1 MYLKDDTAGWLIG
14 QCEKLIKG
22 KCLSSLEPSM
32 GLAEA
37 ACTGRPSPNTS
48 KLFPAG
54 SEQQVQSSKEGP
66 GEEKEAI
73 VAIGTFT
80 LLGLVSCNHGIPKGH
95 SCRSRESWQRRRSA
109 REQAVPA
116 PRPRVTFPNH
126 PPRAPSS
133 PEPAPAAPRPQAPR
147 PPRRGPSAGP
157 APLRGP
163 APERGEGREGMWP
176 HVVRGA
182 AERKA
187 PAGRAPAARSRGRLQ
202 DPAGRGSPPRR
213 PSQLAGPAARATA
226 PSAEARSSLSRSS
239 SGLLA
244 HAPSC
249 SGLCSL
255 VYPEEEPIFQTNS
268 LSGAFWSPERI
279 RRKSF
284 YFLLPGPRPSPQES
298 AQRAADTASPFP
310 RPPLLTSTQLEEA
323 AKQTKAIIGRPGM
336 GPPPEWFV
344 NGGGSVGRPEPA
356 SPAYLVAASAAPG
369 RSSALPQARQAVG
382 LAAPGRAGR
391 ARPAPGREQGVL
403 TASHVVGLDFQEVA
417 ELLATGRCFQGWRR
431 RRRAAEPRGEEAER
445 PGRGEGGEA
454 RAAAG
459 GEAPASL
466 EGDPRRPASRGRE
479 IGSSPPA
486 QETGRP
492 HSESPAAGGPS
503 AGRSSAA
510 PHPGLP
516 RLPPCAPPAESA
528 AAPRLAMRGPPPGL
542 GALLLALLGALPARA
557 GAQPYHGEKGIS
569 VPDHGFCQP
578 ISIPLCTD
586 IAYNQTILPNL
597 LGHTNQE
604 DAGLEVH
611 QFYPLVKVQCSPEL
625 RFFLC
630 SMYAPVCTVLDQAIP
645 PCRSLCER
653 ARQGCE
659 ALMNKFGFQWPERLR
674 CEHFPV
680 HGAGEICVGQNTSD
694 GAGGAGGG
702 PTAHPTAPAPPGAPF
717 SAPPLGAPDGRG
729 RAAFPFSCPRQ
740 LQVPPYLGYRFLGER
755 DCGAPCEPGRAN
767 GLMYFKEEERR
778 FARLWVGVWS
788 VLCCASTLFTV
799 LTYLVDMRRFSYPE
813 RPIIFLSGCYF
824 MVAVAHVAGFLLED
838 RAVCVERFSDD
849 GYRTVAQGTKKEGC
863 TILFMVLY
871 FFGMASSIW
880 WVILSLTWFLA
891 AGMKWGHEA
900 IEANSQYF
908 HLAAWAVPAVK
919 TITILA
925 MGQVDGDLLS
935 GVCYVGLSS
944 VDALRGFVL
953 APLFVY
959 LFIGTSF
966 LLAGFVSL
974 FRIRT
979 IMKHDGTKT
988 EKLEKLMVRIGVFSV
1003 LYTVPATI
1011 VLACYFYEQAF
1022 REHWER
1028 TWLLQTCKSY
1038 AVPCPPGHFP
1048 PMSPDFTVF
1057 MIKYLMT
1064 MIVGITT
1071 GFWIWSGKTLQSWRR
1086 FYHRLSHSSKGETAV

>member
-1 MYLKDDTAGWLIG
+1 
-14 QCEKLIKG
+14 
-22 KCLSSLEPSM
+22 SL
-32 GLAEA
+32 
-37 ACTGRPSPNTS
+37 
-48 KLFPAG
+48 
-54 SEQQVQSSKEGP
+54 
-66 GEEKEAI
+66 GE
-73 VAIGTFT
+73 
-80 LLGLVSCNHGIPKGH
+80 
-95 SCRSRESWQRRRSA
+95 
-109 REQAVPA
+109 
-116 PRPRVTFPNH
+116 
-126 PPRAPSS
+126 
-133 PEPAPAAPRPQAPR
+133 
-147 PPRRGPSAGP
+147 
-157 APLRGP
+157 
-163 APERGEGREGMWP
+163 
-176 HVVRGA
+176 
-182 AERKA
+182 
-187 PAGRAPAARSRGRLQ
+187 
-202 DPAGRGSPPRR
+202 
-213 PSQLAGPAARATA
+213 
-226 PSAEARSSLSRSS
+226 
-239 SGLLA
+239 
-244 HAPSC
+244 
-249 SGLCSL
+249 
-255 VYPEEEPIFQTNS
+255 
-268 LSGAFWSPERI
+268 
-279 RRKSF
+279 
-284 YFLLPGPRPSPQES
+284 
-298 AQRAADTASPFP
+298 RAA
-310 RPPLLTSTQLEEA
+310 
-323 AKQTKAIIGRPGM
+323 
-336 GPPPEWFV
+336 
-344 NGGGSVGRPEPA
+344 
-356 SPAYLVAASAAPG
+356 AAPG
-369 RSSALPQARQAVG
+369 RIAGHGCRACGPGAARRSPLG
-382 LAAPGRAGR
+382 LC
-391 ARPAPGREQGVL
+391 
-403 TASHVVGLDFQEVA
+403 T
-417 ELLATGRCFQGWRR
+417 LA
-431 RRRAAEPRGEEAER
+431 
-445 PGRGEGGEA
+445 
-454 RAAAG
+454 
-459 GEAPASL
+459 
-466 EGDPRRPASRGRE
+466 
-479 IGSSPPA
+479 
-486 QETGRP
+486 
-492 HSESPAAGGPS
+492 
-503 AGRSSAA
+503 
-510 PHPGLP
+510 
-516 RLPPCAPPAESA
+516 
-528 AAPRLAMRGPPPGL
+528 
-542 GALLLALLGALPARA
+542 LALLGALPAGA

-604 DAGLEVH
+604 DAGLE
-611 QFYPLVKVQCSPEL
+611 L

-674 CEHFPV
+674 CENFPV

-694 GAGGAGGG
+694 GSGGAGGG
-702 PTAHPTAPAPPGAPF
+702 PTAYPTAPYMPDLPFTALPPGA
-717 SAPPLGAPDGRG
+717 ADGRG

-740 LQVPPYLGYRFLGER
+740 LKVPPYLGYRFLGER

-953 APLFVY
+953 APLF
-959 LFIGTSF
+959 
-966 LLAGFVSL
+966 
-974 FRIRT
+974 
-979 IMKHDGTKT
+979 HDGTKT

-1028 TWLLQTCKSY
+1028 TWLLQTCKELRG
-1038 AVPCPPGHFP
+1038 ALPAWPFPAHEPRLHCLHDQVPDDHDRGHH
-1048 PMSPDFTVF
+1048 
-1057 MIKYLMT
+1057 
-1064 MIVGITT
+1064 
-1071 GFWIWSGKTLQSWRR
+1071 
-1086 FYHRLSHSSKGETAV
+1086 HRLLDLVRQDSAVLAAASTTDSATAARGRLRYEPRPLPTLPSPIPKQGERRGKERTVEGGGVSGTCTPPAPFQ